1 MENSFFYMAEHGCAT
16 FVYLFTRDG
25 QLDCFHLLAIMNTVT
40 NICVQVF
47 VWTYVFIFL
56 GYLPRGGNCWIIL
69 PWLEPPVQCWIEVVR
84 VNILILFLI
93 LDAAVFI
100 NYDVHYQ
107 FLDIL
112 FQVEEGP
119 PFFLRILF

>member
-56 GYLPRGGNCWIIL
+56 GYLPRGGNC
-69 PWLEPPVQCWIEVVR
+69 
-84 VNILILFLI
+84 
-93 LDAAVFI
+93 
-100 NYDVHYQ
+100 
-107 FLDIL
+107 
-112 FQVEEGP
+112 
-119 PFFLRILF
+119 